1 MTNRQVALL
10 VAVLF
15 VIAQRVAGGPWP
27 NGGILLENAKTFLDW
42 LDR

>member
-27 NGGILLENAKTFLDW
+27 NGSILLDNAKTFLEW
-42 LDR
+42 LNK